1 MLKVNDQVP
10 NITLNFDDG
19 SSKLLSDYLGQKLIL
34 FFYPKDSTPGCTKE
48 ACSLSLNYHNLN
60 DLGYQVIGISPQDQK
75 SKTKFRQ
82 KNNLIMPLVCDIDTS
97 ICEAF
102 GVWQEKKLYGKTY
115 MGVVRTTFVVNEE
128 GIITHVY
135 PKVKVATHG
144 EDLINDL
151 K

>member
-1 MLKVNDQVP
+1 MLKVNDLIP
-10 NITLNFDDG
+10 NIVLNFDDG
-19 SSKLLSDYLGQKLIL
+19 TSKTLDDFKGQKLIL
-34 FFYPKDSTPGCTKE
+34 FFYPKDSTAGCTKE
-48 ACSLSLNYHNLN
+48 ACSISLNYQQLI
-60 DLGYQVIGISPQDQK
+60 DLGYQPIGISPQDQK
-75 SKTKFRQ
+75 SKAKFRE
-82 KNNLIMPLVCDIDTS
+82 KNNLLMPLVCDTDTS

-102 GVWQEKKLYGKTY
+102 GVWQEKKLYGRTY

-144 EDLINDL
+144 EDLLNDL